1 MARGQLN
8 GQGLWQFLPDES
20 STRVRY
26 TWSVSLGQPWMRRLA
41 PLAAPIFRWNHNA
54 VMRAGAVGLARHL
67 HATLLSST

>member
-1 MARGQLN
+1 
-8 GQGLWQFLPDES
+8 LWELSPDES

-26 TWSVSLGQPWMRRLA
+26 TWTVNLGQPWMRRLR

-67 HATLLSST
+67 HVQLLSST